1 MISCL
6 TTTIEWHPTSVCII
20 LFAEAEMEGMKEA
33 YEQKIVQLQNKVKSQ
48 SMVLSRLQRQ
58 SMKMAASQHYT
69 WLMRL
74 LSFIAMYGRML
85 FFIFTLVFI

>member
-1 MISCL
+1 
-6 TTTIEWHPTSVCII
+6 
-20 LFAEAEMEGMKEA
+20 MEGMKEA

-69 WLMRL
+69 
-74 LSFIAMYGRML
+74 
-85 FFIFTLVFI
+85 